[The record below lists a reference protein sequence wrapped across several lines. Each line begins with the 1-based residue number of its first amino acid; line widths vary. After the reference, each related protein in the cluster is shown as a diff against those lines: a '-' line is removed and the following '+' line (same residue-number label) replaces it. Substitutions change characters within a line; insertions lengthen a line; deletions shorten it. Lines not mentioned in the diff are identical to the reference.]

1 MSENNPIYDDDIDL
15 FELFQDLWNRK
26 WSIIAIT
33 FITAL
38 FGITYCLFSP
48 NSYQVSTPIQSADNN
63 VFVKYNS
70 LNYMIRETEKQL
82 EMKVNIVDLTGSG
95 SSFLTNITFDS
106 RSVFEMFI
114 TEFNNYQSMINVL
127 SKDEYVKQSIKDLDE
142 IGKKRAL
149 ISYAKLFKLEQVKQ
163 LKPSSTD
170 ESWLL
175 SFVWVDPT
183 RGTRLLNDAI
193 EQILLKIQ
201 EMAKIKYD
209 ELASVIDVI
218 NSRTLESL
226 SHEIS
231 LLKKNQ
237 IALDTKRIYY
247 LKEQSSIAKELGI
260 EANRLDGNALRQTTQ
275 NAISVNVNSID
286 VPYYLRGTTAI
297 NKELEIMET
306 RTMEASLLMTGNYI
320 SINEEIIR
328 LANDLTSKQIRRLSN
343 MIEKDNPNNWLNYN
357 LLLADIK
364 TQKSNKVIVLLSIIL
379 GGMLGVMYVLISN
392 ATRRHIY
399 KVRKT

>member
-142 IGKKRAL
+142 IGKQRAL
-149 ISYAKLFKLEQVKQ
+149 INYAKLFKLEQVKQ